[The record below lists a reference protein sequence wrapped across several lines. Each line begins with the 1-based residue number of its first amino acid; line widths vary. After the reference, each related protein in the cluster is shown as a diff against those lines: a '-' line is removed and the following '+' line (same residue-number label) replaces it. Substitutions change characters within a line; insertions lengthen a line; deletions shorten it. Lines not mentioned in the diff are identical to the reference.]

1 MSELTANRRRL
12 FALDA
17 DLRAEADK
25 MLAESGLGKI
35 FQEAG
40 YVPVGSYAMGTMT
53 WRDLDFE
60 FYTDTPDWEKHWEF
74 GLKLNKHPWLWS
86 FDCLNAWRDPRFI
99 KDAGYYWGLAATR
112 PGAKE
117 YWKLDLWTA
126 SREDFARGAPQRPLW
141 ESRLND
147 DTRYHI
153 LEIKE
158 AVCTLPEYRK
168 SLLSVHIYEAV
179 LEHGI
184 HGVDAFRDWWRNTK
198 ANPAPLK

>member
-1 MSELTANRRRL
+1 MDKSLDENRKRL

-17 DLRAEADK
+17 GLRAEADK
-25 MLAESGLGKI
+25 ILKEAGLGKI
-35 FQEAG
+35 IKEEGFK
-40 YVPVGSYAMGTMT
+40 PVGSYAMKTMT

-60 FYTDTPDWEKHWEF
+60 RYDESPDWQEHWEF
-74 GLKLNKHPWLWS
+74 GFRLSKHTWLWS
-86 FDCLNAWRDPRFI
+86 LDCIDAWRDPRSI
-99 KDAGYYWGLAATR
+99 KDAGYYWGLCATR

-126 SREDFARGAPQRPLW
+126 SREDFARSAPNRPLW

-158 AVCTLPEYRK
+158 AVCNLPIYRRN
-168 SLLSVHIYEAV
+168 LLSVHIYEAV
-179 LEHGI
+179 LEQGI
-184 HGVDAFRDWWRNTK
+184 KGIDEFWGWWKRRGK
-198 ANPAPLK
+198 